1 MSMCYIYKEENS
13 LFYKCKEEKTLKKK
27 LLGLLIVLCLV
38 VAMIPILA
46 SAEQMSTSLYIGA
59 TQYTITQGE
68 TLYFT
73 TDTSGNVTE
82 SVTAIEDTYNIK
94 LDFPTGT
101 DAVPTMYV
109 RDAFIGERNTNWCA
123 VQGVSNDASKFVIVV
138 ERVESPRKNNADFSW
153 ANMMQWTIGE
163 LEIRGYKGDQAP
175 TNSDE
180 WGRVYNESSFQSL
193 KADGQKITFN
203 KVNGTITSKGTDTRE
218 ALKAKYVV
226 FDGGTLQL
234 KAKSS
239 GAINGSSKVTVE
251 DGNITLISEE
261 HRAINGDYTAEG
273 LVVNGGTLT
282 IQAGTYLTEGTGQIV
297 PTGYRNA
304 EGEANYYMSY
314 STEFDGS
321 NAAEFRIGAVS
332 WGGKKYFKIEP
343 AYTVTATGGTT
354 DKAKYTVGATV
365 TLTPGAAPAG
375 QTFDGWTSDDVTVA
389 ENEGVYTFT
398 MPAGNVEVEA
408 EYIYKTTVKILGT
421 EYTFTDSDTVYLKT
435 EAGALVA
442 ATDADYNVKLAYD
455 TNNVPTVYLKNAD
468 LSDDESVID
477 TLATGELAIVT
488 EAASALFYTNDIVD
502 GGNADAAA
510 SNDKAGAIKTV
521 GKITF
526 SGNALLT
533 LKGNGSAIYGNAATA
548 ELVFNNANV
557 VISKVNATGKSG
569 GWSDNTFGG
578 DYASI
583 TFNGGT
589 ATLSTTRFIMLASKT
604 IKIDN
609 GAKVTVTANS
619 FTYNTPTIDVQNG
632 SFYMEGNQNGPLL
645 YGTNITVGANGTF
658 EIKNNSTGANA
669 AIGTATP
676 SLDSGLYAVMGASKA
691 DAAAYAVADG
701 ALTGEYF
708 KAGKAYTVTV
718 TNGTAQSIGA
728 AAATTKAFVGD
739 EVTLAATA
747 PDGQI
752 LTNWEVTAGTAT
764 ITGNTLTMPAG
775 DVTVKANFGYGAS
788 ITIGDRDYTVIKGG
802 AAMYFKT
809 DANGAVTVAGDD
821 SDYNLKFVY
830 ANDTD
835 AVPTLYLRNAYV
847 ASAIKS
853 NTATLAKTAIVVE
866 DTASGKVT
874 TAEGNI
880 SADAY
885 LTGAIT
891 WSHGDLEIQGPGK
904 VLITKTITT
913 TGKALTFKN
922 ADVELKTG
930 TAVGFSGQNFTF
942 DGGMFVFEATNS
954 LISDWKATDPNI
966 YTILV
971 KNDASV
977 SVTTENSALVLP
989 YATSASTLTVD
1000 SGYLKLAS
1008 ISDAET
1014 DGYGKTLRIKDT
1026 TITINGGIVEIAGS
1040 KSLVYGCTPVLDT
1053 TAYTGCYSSYSS
1065 SADGTNQKAFET
1077 DTITNYYQNNYSIK
1091 YVKVAPTY
1099 SLTVNGATANFTDKA
1114 PVGSEVVLT
1123 PERRA
1128 GYKFDSWTVDSGST
1142 PVTITDNKFTM
1153 PAGNVSITANYVVD
1167 PNADTEPDEVVFKFA
1182 GTKVTVVRGETYYFI
1197 TKADGTVIAENAT
1210 ADNYNIKIVYERV
1223 KDKTPVIYLRGA
1235 YIKGSYGSI
1244 INNDYSTLCTDNERA
1259 SKVTIVVEDEL
1270 GNATSAV
1277 PSTVTAD
1284 SYLVSYIFLSK
1295 GDIEIQGPG
1304 KLVIDQAVS
1313 GDTTISGN
1321 IQAGGDLIFKNAD
1334 VQMLNGG
1341 LKGKNV
1347 TFDGGKVDATVT
1359 GSLVISIWQNPY
1371 TVLVKND
1378 ADVSLTSTDK
1388 AAMHIIGTDAALQIE
1403 SGNLVLKSTATGTN
1417 SENAAL
1423 KIGGGAKL
1431 KMSGGTLELS
1441 GTVTVVTGTIDM
1453 ELTGNFDAVCANN
1466 AEGNDAVAYTLLPE
1480 LRQYNTSWQLKYFK
1494 IQPGTGSGNAGGG
1507 NTGSHTHSTTKV
1519 SGKAASCTADGV
1531 KEHYKCSCGKYFED
1545 KAATKEIK
1553 DINTWKVIKAT
1564 GHKDANKDGKCD
1576 TCKAAQT
1583 SDSSFNAL
1591 WITLL
1596 TVSTLGLC
1604 VTFVY
1609 NKKMRATK

>member
-1 MSMCYIYKEENS
+1 MVFVICMI
-13 LFYKCKEEKTLKKK
+13 
-27 LLGLLIVLCLV
+27 
-38 VAMIPILA
+38 VAMIPIFA
-46 SAEQMSTSLYIGA
+46 SADPAQVSFVLGTSTWTVSRGATRCFSTS
-59 TQYTITQGE
+59 
-68 TLYFT
+68 
-73 TDTSGNVTE
+73 TSGGVTE
-82 SVTAIEDTYNIK
+82 ISATATDYNVKITYPSDSTPVIYLKGAYLYQSGFGIRTNVDSITADNIASKTTIIVEKTTTGTVTTGSGDVTADSVIGGIDWKGGELVIEGADGAKLKVTGSTKLVDQAITYKNLNLEIA
-94 LDFPTGT
+94 TGT
-101 DAVPTMYV
+101 
-109 RDAFIGERNTNWCA
+109 G
-123 VQGVSNDASKFVIVV
+123 
-138 ERVESPRKNNADFSW
+138 FSGTP
-153 ANMMQWTIGE
+153 A
-163 LEIRGYKGDQAP
+163 
-175 TNSDE
+175 
-180 WGRVYNESSFQSL
+180 
-193 KADGQKITFN
+193 KITF
-203 KVNGTITSKGTDTRE
+203 
-218 ALKAKYVV
+218 
-226 FDGGTLQL
+226 DGGSATINNSYLGTNLTASDGNQGIL
-234 KAKSS
+234 VTNNAVVNWTSTNQVIYGASSPNAKLRIES
-239 GAINGSSKVTVE
+239 GSLTMRATTAGKNVIQGLFNGHYALELIGGTVE
-251 DGNITLISEE
+251 FSTPASGSGYIGMGMYNAT
-261 HRAINGDYTAEG
+261 N
-273 LVVNGGTLT
+273 
-282 IQAGTYLTEGTGQIV
+282 
-297 PTGYRNA
+297 YRNPL
-304 EGEANYYMSY
+304 GENVYYAVAGADAASATAH
-314 STEFDGS
+314 SGGS
-321 NAAEFRIGAVS
+321 GLGSAY
-332 WGGKKYFKIEP
+332 KYFKFEP
-343 AYTVTATGGTT
+343 AYTISVDGG
-354 DKAKYTVGATV
+354 DADVAKAPVGATV

-488 EAASALFYTNDIVD
+488 EAASTLFYTNDIVD
-502 GGNADAAA
+502 GTADATT

-533 LKGNGSAIYGNAATA
+533 LKGNGSAIYGNATTA

-557 VISKVNATGKSG
+557 VISKVNAAGKSG
-569 GWSDNTFGG
+569 GWYDNTFGG
-578 DYASI
+578 DYTSI

-589 ATLSTTRFIMLASKT
+589 ATLSSTRFVLLKGT
-604 IKIDN
+604 TLTVDD
-609 GAKVTVTANS
+609 GAVVTVSSGSYTWNAQTLNVK
-619 FTYNTPTIDVQNG
+619 DG
-632 SFYMEGNQNGPLL
+632 SFYLEGNNAAAILRA
-645 YGTNITVGANGTF
+645 TTITVDEDGVIEVVNT
-658 EIKNNSTGANA
+658 NTGANA
-669 AIGTATP
+669 AISTVAPTLNSVYAVNGADKATATAYDTT
-676 SLDSGLYAVMGASKA
+676 STAISGA
-691 DAAAYAVADG
+691 
-701 ALTGEYF
+701 YF

-739 EVTLAATA
+739 EVTLAATPPTA
-747 PDGQI
+747 DQI
-752 LTNWEVTAGTAT
+752 LTNWEVTAGTAVVN
-764 ITGNTLTMPAG
+764 GNTLTMPAG
-775 DVTVKANFGYGAS
+775 DVTVEANFGYGAS
-788 ITIGDRDYTVIKGG
+788 ITIGSYDYTVVKGG

-809 DANGAVTVAGDD
+809 DADGAVTVTDD
-821 SDYNLKFVY
+821 ESNYNLKFVY

-835 AVPTLYLRNAYV
+835 AVPTLYLRNAYA
-847 ASAIKS
+847 ASDIKS
-853 NTATLAKTAIVVE
+853 NAATLANTIIIVE

-874 TAEGNI
+874 TAEGEI

-930 TAVGFSGQNFTF
+930 TSVGLSGQNITF
-942 DGGMFVFEATNS
+942 DGGKFVFEATNS
-954 LISDWKATDPNI
+954 LISDWKATDPNV

-1000 SGYLKLAS
+1000 SGHLKLAS

-1077 DTITNYYQNNYSIK
+1077 DTITGYYQNAYSIK

-1099 SLTVNGATANFTDKA
+1099 SLTVNGATANFTNKA

-1128 GYKFDSWTVDSGST
+1128 GYKFDSWTIDDGST
-1142 PVTITDNKFTM
+1142 DYTIADNKFTM
-1153 PAGNVSITANYVVD
+1153 PAHNVSITANYVVD

-1197 TKADGTVIAENAT
+1197 TNADGTVTAENAT

-1313 GDTTISGN
+1313 GTTTISGN

-1341 LKGKNV
+1341 LKGKNI
-1347 TFDGGKVDATVT
+1347 TFDGGKVDTTVT
-1359 GSLVISIWQNPY
+1359 GAAVISVWQNPY

-1388 AAMHIIGTDAALQIE
+1388 AAMHIVGTDAALQIE

-1423 KIGGGAKL
+1423 KISGGAKL
-1431 KMSGGTLELS
+1431 KMSGGTLEIS

-1480 LRQYNTSWQLKYFK
+1480 LRQYNSSWQLKYFK

>member
-1 MSMCYIYKEENS
+1 M
-13 LFYKCKEEKTLKKK
+13 KKK
-27 LLGLLIVLCLV
+27 LISLLIALCLIV
-38 VAMIPILA
+38 VMIPILA
-46 SAEQMSTSLYIGA
+46 NAAEA
-59 TQYTITQGE
+59 TATVKFAHTTELTVTRGGESKYLKNAANGTVSEGTQDDHTVE
-68 TLYFT
+68 FVY
-73 TDTSGNVTE
+73 
-82 SVTAIEDTYNIK
+82 
-94 LDFPTGT
+94 PTGG
-101 DAVPTMYV
+101 VPTIYL
-109 RDAFIGERNTNWCA
+109 RDAYLNS
-123 VQGVSNDASKFVIVV
+123 GVYGIESMSNDADSALIVV
-138 ERVESPRKNNADFSW
+138 EKMATPTAKNGVEGVDSYLAAPIK
-153 ANMMQWTIGE
+153 WTHGN
-163 LEIRGYKGDQAP
+163 LEIRGYVGETAP
-175 TNSDE
+175 TNLADMAKLKLTSIYDGFYCSTSVTFKAVDLNMQATESGKKGFSSNPILVEFYGGKAVIDSHDIAVYIPGATAQGLVIDGGADVTLHSVNHNTVYLDGSSAVINVKDGKLSMTSDKS
-180 WGRVYNESSFQSL
+180 GYPAVRTTNASSVL
-193 KADGQKITFN
+193 IK
-203 KVNGTITSKGTDTRE
+203 KGTLEFNGLTGIDALIDLTEYQNAAGENYYHTSYIYQGEPGVDTRE
-218 ALKAKYVV
+218 
-226 FDGGTLQL
+226 
-234 KAKSS
+234 
-239 GAINGSSKVTVE
+239 KVHP
-251 DGNITLISEE
+251 SW
-261 HRAINGDYTAEG
+261 Y
-273 LVVNGGTLT
+273 
-282 IQAGTYLTEGTGQIV
+282 
-297 PTGYRNA
+297 
-304 EGEANYYMSY
+304 SY
-314 STEFDGS
+314 
-321 NAAEFRIGAVS
+321 I
-332 WGGKKYFKIEP
+332 KIEP
-343 AYTVTATGGTT
+343 AYAVAVTGG
-354 DKAKYTVGATV
+354 DADVAKAPVGATV

-398 MPAGNVEVEA
+398 MPAKNVAVSA
-408 EYIYKTTVKILGT
+408 KYVSKATINLAGT
-421 EYTFTDSDTVYLKT
+421 DYTFTDAESVYLKT
-435 EAGALVA
+435 
-442 ATDADYNVKLAYD
+442 ATDGAISNGTATDYNVKLAYD
-455 TNNVPTVYLKNAD
+455 ANNVPTVYLNGATVTASGTA
-468 LSDDESVID
+468 LSG
-477 TLATGELAIVT
+477 ANFAIVT
-488 EAASALFYTNDIVD
+488 ESASKISQTGSTADNSAGIV
-502 GGNADAAA
+502 A
-510 SNDKAGAIKTV
+510 S
-521 GKITF
+521 GKVTF
-526 SGNALLT
+526 SGAGRLT
-533 LKGNGSAIYGNAATA
+533 VEGVENAIYGSGA
-548 ELVFNNANV
+548 EIELNDANV
-557 VISKVNATGKSG
+557 KFNKVSG
-569 GWSDNTFGG
+569 STWG
-578 DYASI
+578 DAAFAGSI
-583 TFNGGT
+583 TKLTFNGGT
-589 ATLSTTRFIMLASKT
+589 VDIESSYMGLYCTPAVVVNDDAIVNIDAKGSVVVWGGATFTVNSGYLKAYASVS
-604 IKIDN
+604 
-609 GAKVTVTANS
+609 G
-619 FTYNTPTIDVQNG
+619 YNV
-632 SFYMEGNQNGPLL
+632 FEGV
-645 YGTNITVGANGTF
+645 TNITVNGGTF
-658 EIKNNSTGANA
+658 EAYNA
-669 AIGTATP
+669 KAGGVLAAEPT
-676 SLDSGLYAVMGASKA
+676 LYSG
-691 DAAAYAVADG
+691 AYAVAG
-701 ALTGEYF
+701 SSKETAAQYTTGNLTDQFF
-708 KAGKAYTVTV
+708 KVGTAYTVTV

-739 EVTLAATA
+739 EVALAATA

-752 LTNWEVTAGTAT
+752 LTNWEVTAGTAA

-788 ITIGDRDYTVIKGG
+788 ITIGDRDYTVIRGG
-802 AAMYFKT
+802 AAMCFKT
-809 DANGAVTVAGDD
+809 DANGNVTDD
-821 SDYNLKFVY
+821 GNEHNYNMMFVY
-830 ANDTD
+830 ADTTD

-847 ASAIKS
+847 ATAIKS

-874 TAEGNI
+874 TAEGDI

-891 WSHGDLEIQGPGK
+891 WTHGDLEIQGLGK

-913 TGKALTFKN
+913 TGKALSFKN

-930 TAVGFSGQNFTF
+930 TSVGLSGQNITF
-942 DGGMFVFEATNS
+942 DGGKFVFEATNS
-954 LISDWKATDPNI
+954 LISDWNATNPAV

-977 SVTTENSALVLP
+977 SVTSENSALVLP

-1000 SGYLKLAS
+1000 SGHLKLAS

-1014 DGYGKTLRIKDT
+1014 DGYGNTLRIKDT
-1026 TITINGGIVEIAGS
+1026 AIKINGGIVEIVGS
-1040 KSLVYGCTPVLDT
+1040 KSLVYGCTPVLNL
-1053 TAYTGCYSSYSS
+1053 AEYTNYCASYSS
-1065 SADGTNQKAFET
+1065 SAEGTNLKEFAT
-1077 DTITNYYQNNYSIK
+1077 DTITNHYQNAYAIK
-1091 YVKVAPTY
+1091 YIKIGPAYTV
-1099 SLTVNGATANFTDKA
+1099 TVNGATASHTKA
-1114 PVGSEVVLT
+1114 SVGDVITLT

-1128 GYKFDSWTVDSGST
+1128 GYKLDSWTVDSGST
-1142 PVTITDNKFTM
+1142 PVTIIDNKFTM

-1167 PNADTEPDEVVFKFA
+1167 PNADAEPDEVVFMFA

-1197 TKADGTVIAENAT
+1197 TKADGTVTAENAT

-1295 GDIEIQGPG
+1295 GDVEVQGPG

-1334 VQMLNGG
+1334 VQLLNGG
-1341 LKGKNV
+1341 LKGKNI

-1359 GSLVISIWQNPY
+1359 GSPVISIWQNPY

-1378 ADVSLTSTDK
+1378 AQVSMTSTDK
-1388 AAMHIIGTDAALQIE
+1388 AAMHIVGTDAALQIE
-1403 SGNLVLKSTATGTN
+1403 SGSLLLKSTATGTN
-1417 SENAAL
+1417 SEDAAL
-1423 KIGGGAKL
+1423 KISGGAKL
-1431 KMSGGTLELS
+1431 KMSGGTLEIS
-1441 GTVTVVTGTIDM
+1441 GTVTIVTGNIDM

-1466 AEGNDAVAYTLLPE
+1466 AEGTGAVDYNLLPA
-1480 LRQYNTSWQLKYFK
+1480 LKQYNSSWQLKYIK
-1494 IQPGTGSGNAGGG
+1494 IQPGTGSGNAGGGNAGGG